1 MKRDIKTNLYK
12 LFLACEGNLTEY
24 ETKMFLIL
32 VSDVANKLST
42 DHF

>member
-1 MKRDIKTNLYK
+1 MTRDIKTNLYK
-12 LFLACEGNLTEY
+12 LFLSCEGNLTEY